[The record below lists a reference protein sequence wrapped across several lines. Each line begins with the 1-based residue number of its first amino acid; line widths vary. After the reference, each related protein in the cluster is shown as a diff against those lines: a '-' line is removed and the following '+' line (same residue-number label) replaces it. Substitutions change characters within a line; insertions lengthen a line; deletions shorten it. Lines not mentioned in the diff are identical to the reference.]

1 MFDIFFFKQKTAY
14 EMRISDWSSDVCSS
28 DLLANA
34 MLVAEN
40 DSLKIIASD
49 MEIEAQE
56 TIATTVIEPGKTT
69 VSASTF
75 YDIVRKLPDGSTVE
89 LNLDGGHLELKAARS
104 RFRLPVLS
112 PAAFPLINAGDLHT
126 ASAMPA
132 KNHRQIKL

>member
-1 MFDIFFFKQKTAY
+1 MK
-14 EMRISDWSSDVCSS
+14 ISIERSARLHPSGTVQSVVERQNTIPI
-28 DLLANA
+28 LANA

-89 LNLDGGHLELKAARS
+89 LNLDGGHLEIKAARS
-104 RFRLPVLS
+104 RFRLTVLS
-112 PAAFPLINAGDLHT
+112 PADFRSTELRVG
-126 ASAMPA
+126 
-132 KNHRQIKL
+132 

>member
-1 MFDIFFFKQKTAY
+1 
-14 EMRISDWSSDVCSS
+14 
-28 DLLANA
+28 
-34 MLVAEN
+34 
-40 DSLKIIASD
+40 

-89 LNLDGGHLELKAARS
+89 LNLDGGHLEIKAARS

-112 PAAFPLINAGDLHT
+112 PDDFPLIKAGELPI
-126 ASAMPA
+126 AFEMPA
-132 KNHRQIKL
+132 ETLSKMFGRARYPISTEETRYYLNGIFFHVLDDALLTAAHDGHPPPPNPPN

>member
-75 YDIVRKLPDGSTVE
+75 YDIVRQLPAGSTVE
-89 LNLDGGHLELKAARS
+89 LNLDGGHVDIKAARS

-112 PAAFPLINAGDLHT
+112 PVDITLIKAGVFPIQLEI
-126 ASAMPA
+126 PA
-132 KNHRQIKL
+132 ENLNNT

>member
-1 MFDIFFFKQKTAY
+1 MK
-14 EMRISDWSSDVCSS
+14 ISIERGALLRTLGHVQSVVERRNTIPI
-28 DLLANA
+28 LANA

-89 LNLDGGHLELKAARS
+89 LNLDGGHLEIKAKSEEHTSELKSLMRIS
-104 RFRLPVLS
+104 
-112 PAAFPLINAGDLHT
+112 
-126 ASAMPA
+126 
-132 KNHRQIKL
+132 

>member
-1 MFDIFFFKQKTAY
+1 
-14 EMRISDWSSDVCSS
+14 
-28 DLLANA
+28 

-89 LNLDGGHLELKAARS
+89 LNLDGGHLEIKAARS

-112 PAAFPLINAGDLHT
+112 PDDFPLIKAGELPIAFEMRSEEHT
-126 ASAMPA
+126 SELQSLMRISYAVFCLKKKTSEE
-132 KNHRQIKL
+132 IKQTNTQ